1 IYFRVRVV
9 PAQLRADAVALGV
22 AVRHTAGLAPRQL
35 IERRD
40 GGVDIAVVYQRAH
53 IAEEEGE
60 QQRPYMAAVHVGVRH
75 YDYLVVAEL
84 CNIEILAEAGAEGGY
99 NGVELVIAVHLLL
112 AHLFDI
118 QHLSPERQD
127 GLEAAVPPA

>member
-1 IYFRVRVV
+1 PRLNLFAHEDGENLVGLYGVVELYALERAGLRVHGGFPQLVGIHLAKALEAGDIYFRVRVV

-60 QQRPYMAAVHVGVRH
+60 QQRPYMA
-75 YDYLVVAEL
+75 
-84 CNIEILAEAGAEGGY
+84 
-99 NGVELVIAVHLLL
+99 
-112 AHLFDI
+112 
-118 QHLSPERQD
+118 
-127 GLEAAVPPA
+127 